1 MRVIILYKRFT
12 RRALPFGFIQ
22 TKASPFFHGRRSL
35 CSRLSRLPRLIVS
48 PKWSV
53 FRRFVLTQVLEW
65 DFLKWSSVCL
75 AAVAGV
81 SDRKRRGVLAFI
93 ARFFRFPLCLLS
105 VLFLCVCF
113 ACLRVQMLTFRRC
126 QMRDPDSEPSSS
138 HVAPKG
144 MLFGWR
150 QSGVR
155 VATNVSS
162 YVLVISLWRPS
173 RFAPCAPNVRD

>member
-105 VLFLCVCF
+105 VLFFVFVLLVC
-113 ACLRVQMLTFRRC
+113 ACKC
-126 QMRDPDSEPSSS
+126 W
-138 HVAPKG
+138 
-144 MLFGWR
+144 LFGD
-150 QSGVR
+150 VR
-155 VATNVSS
+155 CVIPTVSLPAAMS
-162 YVLVISLWRPS
+162 PRKECYLAGGNRA
-173 RFAPCAPNVRD
+173 FA

>member
-105 VLFLCVCF
+105 VLFYFCLFCLF
-113 ACLRVQMLTFRRC
+113 ARANADFSEMSDAWSRQWAFQQPCRPERNAIWLEAIGRSRSDQRV
-126 QMRDPDSEPSSS
+126 
-138 HVAPKG
+138 
-144 MLFGWR
+144 
-150 QSGVR
+150 
-155 VATNVSS
+155 
-162 YVLVISLWRPS
+162 
-173 RFAPCAPNVRD
+173 